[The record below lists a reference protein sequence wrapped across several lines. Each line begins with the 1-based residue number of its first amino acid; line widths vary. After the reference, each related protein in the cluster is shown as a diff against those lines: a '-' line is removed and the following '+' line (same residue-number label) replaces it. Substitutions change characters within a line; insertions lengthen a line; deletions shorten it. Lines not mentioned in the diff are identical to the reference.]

1 MGPIINGE
9 LVVWA
14 DFAETSND
22 PYYANDLVMHDLG
35 TGQRVQLTED
45 PNGEGDKS
53 LYGNLLAF
61 TKAQAA
67 HPSSPYDLMLMNL
80 DTAEVSL
87 VLSGDWI
94 PIFPHLS
101 ERYLVFAAQ
110 SEDSTSMGRDIYYY
124 DLQEESL
131 HHVWESSDVFC
142 GLNAHSGEW
151 IFYQGTYQSMQ
162 PPFKAALY
170 HIPSKQHIVLA
181 PEEGASPGYALHRN
195 LVAWSTTEYSGT
207 WYQGPVDV
215 VIYDV
220 NQETSRRV
228 TTLSSMLLPIAM
240 HFPYLILRDLR
251 EYNDDRMRNDY
262 YAAHL
267 VRLGITDAEG
277 NLLAGGG
284 VIEPP

>member
-1 MGPIINGE
+1 
-9 LVVWA
+9 
-14 DFAETSND
+14 
-22 PYYANDLVMHDLG
+22 
-35 TGQRVQLTED
+35 
-45 PNGEGDKS
+45 
-53 LYGNLLAF
+53 
-61 TKAQAA
+61 
-67 HPSSPYDLMLMNL
+67 
-80 DTAEVSL
+80 
-87 VLSGDWI
+87 
-94 PIFPHLS
+94 
-101 ERYLVFAAQ
+101 
-110 SEDSTSMGRDIYYY
+110 MGRDIYYY